1 MKLTRKTQRTVAE
14 QRRAEY
20 MHAQLEKQQATIEY
34 VAAMAGV
41 DLPIEETES
50 AETEEE

>member
-1 MKLTRKTQRTVAE
+1 MRIIHKTHRTVAE
-14 QRRAEY
+14 QRQSEY

-41 DLPIEETES
+41 DLPIDETENK
-50 AETEEE
+50 ETEEE